1 MSISDSITDFNH
13 QLYLHPSDTPGTLL
27 VDHQL
32 LGVENYNVWSRMMK
46 IALLAKNKLGFVDG
60 IVFASSAA
68 AVWSDLSERFHKI
81 DGSRIYFL
89 HREIT
94 SSSQSTVSI
103 SAYFTKLR
111 LLWDE
116 YDALVRPFACGCPQ
130 SRQNVKHVEQQHL
143 FQFLMGLN
151 DSYSAVRS
159 QILLISPLPSVNH
172 AYSMLMQEESQR
184 KHSSSTIGDDLVFF
198 SSVQMV
204 HNSAVNNVFAPDSV
218 CSSEVVGSHKSRLQV
233 PVFTQEQY
241 NQILYLLNK
250 EPVVVEAAASLAG
263 MPDISNRWIIDTGA
277 TDHILSDLRFLDS
290 PVACE
295 FGSPSDL
302 SSGKMRGIG
311 KARGGLYIL
320 DLSRQTSVVS
330 PSSVITVATVDSS
343 FLWHTRLGHASVLRL
358 NKICGDPI
366 ECLLIVVIGSF

>member
-1 MSISDSITDFNH
+1 MGYQWERCNAIVLSWILNTVSKELF
-13 QLYLHPSDTPGTLL
+13 
-27 VDHQL
+27 
-32 LGVENYNVWSRMMK
+32 
-46 IALLAKNKLGFVDG
+46 AG

-204 HNSAVNNVFAPDSV
+204 QKKRFNGICDHCKVK
-218 CSSEVVGSHKSRLQV
+218 GHKRETCYKLIGY
-233 PVFTQEQY
+233 PADFKFT
-241 NQILYLLNK
+241 K
-250 EPVVVEAAASLAG
+250 E
-263 MPDISNRWIIDTGA
+263 GA
-277 TDHILSDLRFLDS
+277 
-290 PVACE
+290 
-295 FGSPSDL
+295 
-302 SSGKMRGIG
+302 
-311 KARGGLYIL
+311 
-320 DLSRQTSVVS
+320 
-330 PSSVITVATVDSS
+330 
-343 FLWHTRLGHASVLRL
+343 
-358 NKICGDPI
+358 
-366 ECLLIVVIGSF
+366 